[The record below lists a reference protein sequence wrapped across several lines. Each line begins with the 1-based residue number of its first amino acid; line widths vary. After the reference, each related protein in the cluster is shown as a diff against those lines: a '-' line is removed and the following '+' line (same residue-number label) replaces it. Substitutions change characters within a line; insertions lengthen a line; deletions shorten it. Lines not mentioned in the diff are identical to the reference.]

1 MGLKGIMLNEMSEK
15 DKSKNIQASE
25 YNKKDTDPQTWKK
38 TSGYQGEGV
47 GNTGAWEVGDTDYW
61 M

>member
-1 MGLKGIMLNEMSEK
+1 MLNEMSEK